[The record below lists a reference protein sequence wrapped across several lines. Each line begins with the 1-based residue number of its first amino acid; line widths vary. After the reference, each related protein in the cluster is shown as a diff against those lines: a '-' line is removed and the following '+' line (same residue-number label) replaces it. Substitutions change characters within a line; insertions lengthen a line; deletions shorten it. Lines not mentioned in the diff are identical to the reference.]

1 MQMLDDDI
9 LSLASLQV
17 PFLNRNDCARVQMNC
32 NQLRQSICLTNPE
45 VPLVKTGYEGTYTPY
60 SSMIRIARDDGMCVY
75 KDDEIMVV
83 HYTHGGGEVIPIR
96 WNSVLSFDRT
106 LYTELSV
113 GDKFTKGQTLA
124 HTLNIH
130 PDTHELMLGKNMFVG
145 FASAGWNYEDAIIV
159 SESCASKMAYRCV
172 EHGRLEINE
181 EELFSI
187 DSEMYMPMPANG
199 TFVRKGDILF
209 KINTRDVDSI
219 ASFVPLTKN
228 ITAPCDGYFYSKIL
242 IRRENVANRDMAR
255 WLRSVL
261 AKQSMV
267 ENYRRS
273 AFAKCDDPEEAT
285 VRYCW
290 SDNKKNISVKTMVV
304 DYWIVNDKKLLVG
317 SKLSNRH
324 GNKGVVSIILPDDK
338 MPYITNE
345 DGSKRPLDIVFNSM
359 GVLSRMNLGQLFEIH
374 LNWASENYLKKISSL
389 PDEQF
394 LEKCIE
400 FIRLVDNTPDHAYSR
415 AADEHCKK
423 HPEVAKNIR
432 ENGLQIIAPA
442 FHSCTMEQLLHALEV
457 AGVSCKAKMFNT
469 ITNEEVETSVGH
481 MYVMRLQH
489 EPDHK
494 IFARSVG
501 LYGKHEQP
509 AAGANAHRFG
519 EMEVWA
525 LFAYDCPKL
534 ITEFLSLKADNPEE
548 RFRSISALIDGYE
561 DLYVPASYQTVTFET
576 FKTFL
581 KGCGLRVVF

>member
-1 MQMLDDDI
+1 MLDDENDI

-32 NQLRQSICLTNPE
+32 NQLRQSICLTVPE
-45 VPLVKTGYEGTYTPY
+45 VPLVKTGFEGTYTPY
-60 SSMIRIARDDGMCVY
+60 SSMVRIAKDDGKCVY
-75 KDDEIMVV
+75 KDEEILVV
-83 HYTHGGGEVIPIR
+83 HYANGGGEVIPIQ
-96 WNSVLSFDRT
+96 WNCVLSFDRT

-113 GDKFTKGQTLA
+113 GDLFFKGQTLA

-130 PDTHELMLGKNMFVG
+130 PNTNELMLGKNMFVG
-145 FASAGWNYEDAIIV
+145 FASASWNYEDAIIV
-159 SESCASKMAYRCV
+159 SESCASKMSYRCV

-187 DSEMYMPMPANG
+187 DDEVYTPMPANG
-199 TFVRKGDILF
+199 SFVKKGDLLF
-209 KINTRDVDSI
+209 KVNTREIDSI
-219 ASFVPLTKN
+219 ASLIPLTKN
-228 ITAPCDGYFYSKIL
+228 ITAPCDGYFYSQLLVRK
-242 IRRENVANRDMAR
+242 ENVTNRDMSK
-255 WLRSVL
+255 WLRTFL
-261 AKQSMV
+261 AKQALV
-267 ENYRRS
+267 ENHRKIV
-273 AFAKCDDPEEAT
+273 FAKCDDPEEAT
-285 VRYCW
+285 ARYCW
-290 SDNKKNISVKTMVV
+290 SDNKKNISVKILAI

-324 GNKGVVSIILPDDK
+324 GNKGVVSVILPDDK
-338 MPYITNE
+338 MPYVIGT

-374 LNWASENYLKKISSL
+374 LNWASENYIQKILPL
-389 PDEQF
+389 PDEEF
-394 LEKCIE
+394 LDKCIE
-400 FIRLVDNTPDHAYSR
+400 FIRLIDNTPNQEYSNS
-415 AADEHCKK
+415 ADQYRRD
-423 HPEVAKNIR
+423 HPEVANEIR
-432 ENGLQIIAPA
+432 EHGLQIIAPA
-442 FHSCTMEQLLHALEV
+442 FHSTTMEQLVAALDL
-457 AGVSCKAKMFNT
+457 AGATCKARMFNT
-469 ITNEEVETSVGH
+469 ITNEEVETSVGN

-501 LYGKHEQP
+501 IYGKHEQP